1 MPVSPR
7 AGYAESQRVAFC
19 ATCKANT
26 SSVSVCPFCGQD
38 IDADGDQMC
47 QTCQDRV
54 APLLV
59 CHQCG
64 EHREA
69 QTTAGDDH
77 PTYPACPIC
86 RSPVTI
92 DPRFRETYCAV
103 CDRMVTPTDLL
114 DQPDDRTIKTPVCH
128 VCHDPILSG
137 PVSQDGI
144 YPLHAVCALRVKI
157 ATTMQGVVPSLLA
170 YYEDRRE
177 EVPADAEARYQRHPT
192 PLEF

>member
-38 IDADGDQMC
+38 IDADGDQMF

-64 EHREA
+64 EHREFA
-69 QTTAGDDH
+69 EQPALPPLAAFQRDLMRHFERHVAIPTTSEIN
-77 PTYPACPIC
+77 P
-86 RSPVTI
+86 
-92 DPRFRETYCAV
+92 
-103 CDRMVTPTDLL
+103 
-114 DQPDDRTIKTPVCH
+114 
-128 VCHDPILSG
+128 
-137 PVSQDGI
+137 
-144 YPLHAVCALRVKI
+144 
-157 ATTMQGVVPSLLA
+157 
-170 YYEDRRE
+170 
-177 EVPADAEARYQRHPT
+177 
-192 PLEF
+192 